1 MSTETVGTYTI
12 PKIDVDD
19 EFASKVGGALAH
31 QLHIMTSKEPRTGR
45 AQYIT
50 NSGFKSEIGLG
61 RLVAAI
67 LRYPEDYL

>member
-19 EFASKVGGALAH
+19 EFARKVGQALAH
-31 QLHIMTSKEPRTGR
+31 QLHLR
-45 AQYIT
+45 ARRGAGIGQVIYRT
-50 NSGFKSEIGLG
+50 NSGIKSELGLG

-67 LRYPEDYL
+67 LRDPEDYL